1 MKPTL
6 ACHLALLL
14 LAVTVCFATA
24 NTFFSLRQYLHHT
37 LFLFAAGILPNASCV
52 DGGLRLNNFYIPG
65 EGRVE
70 VCINNAWGTV
80 CDDGWDNA
88 DASVICRELGYY
100 PIGMLAHIVIIGL
113 IELPLQAQFIIR

>member
-1 MKPTL
+1 MLILKS
-6 ACHLALLL
+6 CIH
-14 LAVTVCFATA
+14 
-24 NTFFSLRQYLHHT
+24 QYIVAENIT
-37 LFLFAAGILPNASCV
+37 NASCT
-52 DGGLRLNNFYIPG
+52 DGAVQLSNGNLTG

-70 VCINNAWGTV
+70 ICINNAWGTV

-88 DASVICRELGYY
+88 DASVVCRELGYY